1 MSQEADRQKQI
12 ESIYVAATQLDS
24 DERTAFLEKTCCGD
38 ASLLSEVAS
47 LLAVNDS
54 NWLLDQ
60 SVDHYKI
67 LSPIGRG
74 GMGQVFLAEDVR
86 LGRKVAIKFLPAPF
100 MRNEDRVRRFVQ
112 EARAASAL
120 NHPNIVTIHEFGE
133 SQAGSFIVM
142 EFIQGRTLRAVIE
155 KSLPPQEVIRL
166 GVQIARALSVAHA
179 VGIVHRDIKP
189 DNIVL
194 RDDGYVKVLDFGLA
208 RLTAGSGFE
217 TTGTTFGA
225 TSSSTAV
232 GMLIG
237 TLNYMSPEQVRAQEV
252 TSATDVFSLG
262 IILYEMATGKHPF
275 RTATK
280 AGTMTEIVTVLPPRP
295 SELNPAIPASL
306 DTVIMR
312 SLEKD
317 AKYRIS
323 ASELSAALS
332 RINEFVAGV
341 DASALHAAANRRSV
355 GRDREHNE
363 LRMAFETA
371 AGGRGLVVCVTGE
384 PGSGK
389 TTLVKTSC
397 PNSRLQARHA
407 RWRGAAAQSDCRQM
421 RIFRFWKFW
430 KV

>member
-12 ESIYVAATQLDS
+12 ESIVAAATQLDS
-24 DERTAFLEKTCCGD
+24 DERTAFLEKSCCGD

-100 MRNEDRVRRFVQ
+100 MRNEDRVRRFIQ

-142 EFIQGRTLRAVIE
+142 EFIQGRTLRAVME

-208 RLTAGSGFE
+208 RLAAGSGFE
-217 TTGTTFGA
+217 TTRTAFGG
-225 TSSSTAV
+225 SPSSTAV
-232 GMLIG
+232 GMLVG
-237 TLNYMSPEQVRAQEV
+237 TLNYMSPEQVRTQDV

-280 AGTMTEIVTVLPPRP
+280 AGTMTEIVTALPPRP
-295 SELNPAIPASL
+295 SELNP
-306 DTVIMR
+306 D
-312 SLEKD
+312 
-317 AKYRIS
+317 
-323 ASELSAALS
+323 
-332 RINEFVAGV
+332 
-341 DASALHAAANRRSV
+341 
-355 GRDREHNE
+355 
-363 LRMAFETA
+363 
-371 AGGRGLVVCVTGE
+371 
-384 PGSGK
+384 
-389 TTLVKTSC
+389 
-397 PNSRLQARHA
+397 
-407 RWRGAAAQSDCRQM
+407 
-421 RIFRFWKFW
+421 
-430 KV
+430 